1 MTDFIRNKASISR
14 TVLQWD
20 SPLLEKSKQF
30 FSEEIKQKVEK
41 KMEHF
46 LSYFPMTS
54 QRYQIVLVRIFVFHK
69 NLVNVKLNVPEPA
82 GNIFA
87 TLFLTK
93 KGNIM
98 RSLIL
103 ANLMENR
110 HNIL

>member
-14 TVLQWD
+14 TVPQWD

-54 QRYQIVLVRIFVFHK
+54 QRHQIVLVHIFVFHK
-69 NLVNVKLNVPEPA
+69 NLVNVKLNVPEPLL
-82 GNIFA
+82 A
-87 TLFLTK
+87 TF
-93 KGNIM
+93 
-98 RSLIL
+98 S
-103 ANLMENR
+103 R
-110 HNIL
+110 HFF